1 MISGLKKMTPN
12 ASWMSKEKT
21 FQIKSLVS
29 EHNCSMVFKFGSIV
43 TYKWLGKQFMS
54 EIIEKPKM
62 SVRKMKAKVS
72 TTFNINVSVGQCRN
86 AKKFALQEIE
96 GSLIEHYGRLWS
108 YGHEILRTTLGL
120 L

>member
-1 MISGLKKMTPN
+1 
-12 ASWMSKEKT
+12 MSKERT

-29 EHNCSMVFKFGSIV
+29 EHNCSRVFKFGSIV

-72 TTFNINVSVGQCRN
+72 TTFNINVSVGAMQKCKEICITRN
-86 AKKFALQEIE
+86 
-96 GSLIEHYGRLWS
+96 
-108 YGHEILRTTLGL
+108 
-120 L
+120 